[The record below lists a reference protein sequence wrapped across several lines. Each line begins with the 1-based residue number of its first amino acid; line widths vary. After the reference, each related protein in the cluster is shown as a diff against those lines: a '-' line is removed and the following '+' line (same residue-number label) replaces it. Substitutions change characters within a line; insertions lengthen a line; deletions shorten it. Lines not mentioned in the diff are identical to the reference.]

1 MNAMPRSRKNPDA
14 LLLDLDV
21 WEVPIRLS
29 DHDLFAHADA
39 DLRRDGHPVDERED
53 ER

>member
-1 MNAMPRSRKNPDA
+1 MNAMARFPDPDN

-21 WEVPIRLS
+21 WDAPVRLS
-29 DHDLFAHADA
+29 DQDLFAHADA
-39 DLRRDGHPVDERED
+39 DLRRDRHPADERED

>member
-1 MNAMPRSRKNPDA
+1 MSAMARLPNPDN

-21 WEVPIRLS
+21 WEAPIRLS
-29 DHDLFAHADA
+29 DEDLFAHADA
-39 DLRRDGHPVDERED
+39 DLRRDGRPADERED